1 MIALHSNFERNV
13 HGSLLERYYA
23 LNPALRTFILIGRV
37 GEVKHSVLLHG
48 SGRDHRIH
56 QRVVEVQSVNGQ
68 RLAAV
73 QAAHHYA
80 AAAVVVV
87 LVSHV
92 DDNAAVLHFERLW
105 GVHRRRRSRAVGL
118 ET

>member
-1 MIALHSNFERNV
+1 MIVLHSNFERNV
-13 HGSLLERYYA
+13 HGSPLERCYA
-23 LNPALRTFILIGRV
+23 LNPALRTVILIGWV

-56 QRVVEVQSVNGQ
+56 QCVVEVQSVDGQ
-68 RLAAV
+68 RHAAV
-73 QAAHHYA
+73 QAANHHT

-87 LVSHV
+87 LVSHI

-105 GVHRRRRSRAVGL
+105 GVHRRRAVGL